1 MEDVLEWIWNP
12 YLLCL
17 FLVMGLYCSFLG
29 GYLQLFFPVWWSGT
43 VGQMGKGDKDVKWN
57 TFTQVTGVC
66 TALATTIGTGS
77 IAGVATAIWLGG
89 PGAIFWMW
97 VSGFFGMMLSATEK
111 ILTLQYRVSDG
122 KGGFFGGPMYY
133 LEKGLG
139 SVFLGKMY
147 ALACL
152 FSTFVGGNMVQSSSI
167 AESLTHL
174 AGVPSSVTGSLLTF
188 LVIFSLARGMGFVG
202 KLSTFFV
209 PTMAGLYLFSA
220 LFCIIQDIP
229 KLFLVIGDIFRE
241 AFAPSA
247 AVGGITG
254 YSLQSAL
261 RYGLAR
267 GIFSNEGGL
276 GAGAI
281 AHANA
286 KVDHPAR
293 QGLWGMLEVWFA
305 TMVVCT
311 LTALVILTS
320 GIYQPSVAR
329 YLIEHNVSPLIPVG
343 VPLTQ
348 GAFSATMGEF
358 GSGIVTIS
366 LILFAFTSILGW
378 SCYGLQ
384 SVRYLTPKKKWEN
397 CYFMAVGCCLLWGSG
412 SDVLTLWQWVD
423 ASIICMA
430 IPNFIGLFFLAPE
443 GMSLLKGWIKSGD
456 WRKL

>member
-1 MEDVLEWIWNP
+1 MEDLLERLWNP

-17 FLVMGLYCSFLG
+17 FLAMGLYCSFLG
-29 GYLQLFFPVWWSGT
+29 GCLQFFLPVWWKGT
-43 VGQMGKGDKDVKWN
+43 IGQIGKGNKDVKGN
-57 TFTQVTGVC
+57 TFTQVTGLC

-89 PGAIFWMW
+89 PGSIFWMW

-122 KGGFFGGPMYY
+122 KGGYLGGPMYY

-139 SVFLGKMY
+139 STFLGKIY

-167 AESLTHL
+167 AESLSHL
-174 AGVPSSVTGSLLTF
+174 GGVPTLATGGVLTF
-188 LVIFSLARGMGFVG
+188 LVLFSLQRGIVFVG

-209 PTMAGLYLFSA
+209 PIMAALYLFSA
-220 LFCIIQDIP
+220 FFCIFQDIP
-229 KLFLVIGDIFRE
+229 KLITVFRDIFRE
-241 AFAPSA
+241 AFAPMA

-254 YSLQSAL
+254 YGLQSAL

-311 LTALVILTS
+311 VTALVILTS
-320 GIYQPSVAR
+320 GVYQPTVAR
-329 YLIEHNVSPLIPVG
+329 YFIEHNATPLIPVG

-348 GAFSATMGEF
+348 AAFSVTMGTM
-358 GSGIVTIS
+358 GSGIVTFS
-366 LILFAFTSILGW
+366 LVLFAFTSILGW

-384 SVRYLTPKKKWEN
+384 SVRYLTRKKKWEQY
-397 CYFMAVGCCLLWGSG
+397 YFLGVGFCLLKGSS

-443 GMSLLKGWIKSGD
+443 GMSMLRKWIKSGD
-456 WRKL
+456 WRKS